1 MALYEITDAGLR
13 AHAVAQFAALGVYE
27 RADLQRLLRDLPEA
41 LGEDLLMVAE
51 EFGNWEDSRRR
62 IDLLALDPTG
72 KLVVIELKRTD
83 DGGHMELQALRYAA
97 MVSSMSFDD
106 VAAAFVSHRA
116 KLPADNA
123 GDPRAELE
131 RFLDPTGASDGE
143 PAISTDVRIVL
154 VAADFGREITTAV
167 LWLNRFEGMDI
178 RCVRLVPYQV
188 DTKILLDIQQVIPLP
203 AAADYQVRV
212 RSKEAAR
219 ERFARLDSRDFT
231 RFHIVV
237 DGVAGPAEN
246 KRNAVRNM
254 VASLVENGVRLASI
268 QALLPARA
276 MRSLP
281 GILHDPSAVA
291 AALASDPTVDV
302 RRWFTDYPMPDVDE
316 AKTYVLWKMWGL
328 DTEPTLRNLA
338 DAFPASNVTVQRAGP
353 SA

>member
-1 MALYEITDAGLR
+1 MALYEITDAGLQ
-13 AHAVAQFAALGVYE
+13 AHKVAQFAALGLYE
-27 RADLQRLLRDLPEA
+27 RTDLQRMLRDLPEA
-41 LGEDLLMVAE
+41 LGEDLLIVAE

-62 IDLLALDPTG
+62 IDLLAIDRSG

-106 VAAAFVSHRA
+106 VAAAYAAHRA
-116 KLPADNA
+116 KVPSASH

-131 RFLDPTGASDGE
+131 SFLDPTHESEAT
-143 PAISTDVRIVL
+143 PAISIDVRIVL

-188 DTKILLDIQQVIPLP
+188 DSKILLDIQQVIPLP

-212 RSKEAAR
+212 RSKEVAR
-219 ERFARLDSRDFT
+219 ERAAGLDNRDFT

-237 DGVAGPAEN
+237 NGIAGSTEN
-246 KRNAVRNM
+246 KRNAVRIM
-254 VASLVENGVRLASI
+254 VASLVERGVRLAEI

-276 MRSLP
+276 MRTIP
-281 GILHDPSAVA
+281 GTLHDPSDVA
-291 AALASDPTVDV
+291 AALAADPTVDV
-302 RRWFTDYPMPDVDE
+302 PRWFTDYPMHDLDG
-316 AKTYVLWKMWGL
+316 ATTYVLWKMWGR
-328 DTEPTLRNLA
+328 DTEPTLRTLA
-338 DAFPASNVTVQRAGP
+338 DAFPEADVTFQRAG
-353 SA
+353 SLA